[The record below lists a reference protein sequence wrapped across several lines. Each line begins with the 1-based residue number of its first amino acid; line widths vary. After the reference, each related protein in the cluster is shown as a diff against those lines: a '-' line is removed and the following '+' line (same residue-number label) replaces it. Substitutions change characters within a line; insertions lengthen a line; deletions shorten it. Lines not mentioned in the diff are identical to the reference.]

1 MNIDYTDYEHAE
13 KQLKIQKTK
22 KTKKR
27 GGSFQYVIQMIGTRD
42 PRYNTRIS
50 NIAGDAVILT
60 QEEYLRTKRQSR
72 FLTPAQVLEKT
83 QKEEEEK
90 LQTMKA
96 IDMKRTNIIEAEQK
110 HQATLKQQ
118 ATQLQ
123 SAERERQ
130 LAIARAKANEELDEV
145 KLMNQE
151 VAAARVRAMRDAE
164 LILHKKKKQEEKELE
179 MKQAEA
185 LEQER
190 LKAVQIYHDRENALK
205 EQRKLGAQMILK
217 QISDRKVLAKIES
230 DRRARE
236 IKEMHEAN
244 QAAIEE
250 EKRLNAEKK
259 ARQQE
264 FLHECLEANKQSI
277 VRKQKERERDIQ
289 EVNAIIEYNKQKA
302 AQEEEYERQ
311 VAERKAAKEREI
323 SEIRKNQQRLIDT
336 QAQEDELRARR
347 VSEEKERK
355 ERQRELEL
363 AKKKEEERQMI
374 IENRNEFLRLKQKR
388 LIQLANIEKQ
398 EFERARKKWEE
409 DKAAKDAELA
419 RKKAA
424 QDEYNRQLQQEIE
437 TKRIQ
442 KQMEPLV
449 HLDDQQ
455 HMLEERQDYIERIE
469 AIRQEKLAMLR
480 AEGVPEKY
488 LQDLA
493 NKKFVIK

>member
-1 MNIDYTDYEHAE
+1 M
-13 KQLKIQKTK
+13 L
-22 KTKKR
+22 
-27 GGSFQYVIQMIGTRD
+27 GTRD

-50 NIAGDAVILT
+50 NISGDAVILT
-60 QEEYLRTKRQSR
+60 QEEYERTKRQSK
-72 FLTPAQVLEKT
+72 FLTPAQVLERT

-110 HQATLKQQ
+110 HQQMLKQQ
-118 ATQLQ
+118 TTQLQ
-123 SAERERQ
+123 SAEHERQ
-130 LAIARAKANEELDEV
+130 LAIARSKANEELDEV

-164 LILHKKKKQEEKELE
+164 LILHKKKKEEEAAMEKQ
-179 MKQAEA
+179 QAEK
-185 LEQER
+185 LEAER
-190 LKAVQIYHDRENALK
+190 QRAVQIYNERESALK

-217 QISDRKVLAKIES
+217 QINDRKILAKIEA
-230 DRRARE
+230 DRRAKE
-236 IKEMHEAN
+236 IAEMKEAN
-244 QAAIEE
+244 QAALEE
-250 EKRLNAEKK
+250 EQRLAQEKK
-259 ARQQE
+259 QRQQE
-264 FLHECLEANKQSI
+264 FLQECLEANKQSI
-277 VRKQKERERDIQ
+277 VRKHKERERDIQ
-289 EVNAIIEYNKQKA
+289 EVNAIIEYNKKKA

-374 IENRNEFLRLKQKR
+374 IDNRNEFLRLKQKR

-398 EFERARKKWEE
+398 EFERAKKKWDEE
-409 DKAAKDAELA
+409 KAAREAEAA

-437 TKRIQ
+437 TKRLQ
-442 KQMEPLV
+442 KQMAPLV

-455 HMLEERQDYIERIE
+455 HMAEERQDYIDRIE

-493 NKKFVIK
+493 NKKFVIH